1 MQMNNV
7 NVFATGPAE
16 ESMWWE
22 EICLKAMTL
31 DIADFV
37 DSSFSGGTSGG
48 PASTPS
54 LLDDAD
60 SRKKMSKRIM
70 KTMVRTM

>member
-1 MQMNNV
+1 MQMSNV

-22 EICLKAMTL
+22 EICMKAMYL
-31 DIADFV
+31 DIVDFG
-37 DSSFSGGTSGG
+37 DSSYSGGTSGG

-54 LLDDAD
+54 S
-60 SRKKMSKRIM
+60 SRRNLRSSQSSPQ
-70 KTMVRTM
+70 TQ